1 MRYWTTLFI
10 FPALLASSSVIA
22 MSLNDIEHPLAS
34 ESKLARGHAA
44 ITQRLQETASWLDSF
59 FGDEREDEEL
69 ASSNLRFGVSN
80 TFLEL
85 ESAKTRLFLRGKV
98 VLPRLERRVQLVFE
112 GTDDGSLSD
121 PADQQASSSIR
132 YTIRDTKKKKL
143 SLSTGFRGGL
153 TDPHIFTQLR
163 LRKKIN
169 RGDWLTRVTPALI
182 YDTRDGW
189 EAVLRIDNEHEIG
202 EHLFFRSTTQP
213 IWADREA
220 GLILRQ
226 DFTVFKR
233 LSPLRYLAFDW
244 LTEFVNDEH
253 NKLEITQLRLR
264 HRRAI
269 WRDKMFLEF
278 APGLRFADE
287 HEHRLQWEGFITL
300 EMMFS
305 P

>member
-1 MRYWTTLFI
+1 MRYWMTLLL
-10 FPALLASSSVIA
+10 FPALFSPASVAA
-22 MSLNDIEHPLAS
+22 MSPGDMEHPLAS

-69 ASSNLRFGVSN
+69 ASSNLRFGLSN

-85 ESAKTRLFLRGKV
+85 EPAKSRIFLRGKV

-121 PADQQASSSIR
+121 TADQKASSSIR
-132 YTIRDTKKKKL
+132 YTIKDTKKKKF

-153 TDPHIFTQLR
+153 TDPHIFTRLR
-163 LRKKIN
+163 LSKKIN
-169 RGDWLTRVTPALI
+169 RGDWLTRVTPSLV

-189 EAVLRIDNEHEIG
+189 EAVLRIDNEQEMG
-202 EHLFFRSTTQP
+202 ENLFFRSTTQP
-213 IWADREA
+213 IWSDRKI
-220 GLILRQ
+220 GLVLRQ

-244 LTEFVNDEH
+244 LNEFVNAEH
-253 NKLEITQLRLR
+253 NKLELTKLRLR

>member
-1 MRYWTTLFI
+1 MRYWMTFFL
-10 FPALLASSSVIA
+10 FPALVATSSVTA
-22 MSLNDIEHPLAS
+22 MSLGDIDQPLAP

-85 ESAKTRLFLRGKV
+85 EAAKTGHFLRGKV

-121 PADQQASSSIR
+121 TADQEASSSIR
-132 YTIRDTKKKKL
+132 YTIKDTKKKKL

-153 TDPHIFTQLR
+153 TDPHIFTRLR
-163 LRKKIN
+163 LSKKIN
-169 RGDWLTRVTPALI
+169 RGDWLTRVTPSLI

-189 EAVLRIDNEHEIG
+189 EANLRIDNEYEIG
-202 EHLFFRSTTQP
+202 ENFFFRSTTQP
-213 IWADREA
+213 IWADREV
-220 GLILRQ
+220 GLILKQ
-226 DFTVFKR
+226 NFTVFRR
-233 LSPLRYLAFDW
+233 LSSLRWLAFEW
-244 LTEFVNDEH
+244 LNELVNDEH

>member
-1 MRYWTTLFI
+1 MRYWTTFFLI
-10 FPALLASSSVIA
+10 PALLAPSVVIA
-22 MSLNDIEHPLAS
+22 MSLGDIEQPLAP

-44 ITQRLQETASWLDSF
+44 ITQRLQETASWLDNF

-69 ASSNLRFGVSN
+69 ASSNLRFGITN

-85 ESAKTRLFLRGKV
+85 EPTKTKFRLRGKV

-112 GTDDGSLSD
+112 GTDDDSLSD
-121 PADQQASSSIR
+121 TEDQKASSSIR
-132 YTIRDTKKKKL
+132 YTIKDTKKKKL

-153 TDPHIFTQLR
+153 TDPRIFTRLR
-163 LRKKIN
+163 LSKKIN
-169 RGDWLTRVTPALI
+169 RGDWLTRVTPSLV

-202 EHLFFRSTTQP
+202 ENLFFRSTTQP
-213 IWADREA
+213 IWSDRKI
-220 GLILRQ
+220 GLVLRQ
-226 DFTVFKR
+226 NFTVFKR
-233 LSPLRYLAFDW
+233 LSPIRYLAFDW
-244 LTEFVNDEH
+244 LNEFENAEH
-253 NKLEITQLRLR
+253 NKLEVTKLRLR

>member
-1 MRYWTTLFI
+1 
-10 FPALLASSSVIA
+10 
-22 MSLNDIEHPLAS
+22 MSLNDVEHPLVTD
-34 ESKLARGHAA
+34 SKLARGHAA

-69 ASSNLRFGVSN
+69 ASSSLRFGISN
-80 TFLEL
+80 KFLEL
-85 ESAKTRLFLRGKV
+85 ESAKNRLFLRGKV

-132 YTIRDTKKKKL
+132 YTIRDNKKKKL

-153 TDPHIFTQLR
+153 TDPHIFTRLR
-163 LRKKIN
+163 LGKKIN

-189 EAVLRIDNEHEIG
+189 EANLRIDNEHEIN
-202 EHLFFRSTTQP
+202 ESLFFRSTTQP

-233 LSPLRYLAFDW
+233 LSPLRYFAFDW
-244 LTEFVNDEH
+244 LSEFKNDEH
-253 NKLEITQLRLR
+253 NTLEITQLRLR